1 MQSVTEPYY
10 YWLLVIAVVQLVT
23 EPYFDGTMKKKHSG
37 LFGINGLII
46 WRVRLWKLNLVGRVL
61 FPEQHKHVNGWRHFC
76 PVSSGHVED
85 STPFYNADMVCDL
98 RLIEML

>member
-37 LFGINGLII
+37 LFGITGLII
-46 WRVRLWKLNLVGRVL
+46 
-61 FPEQHKHVNGWRHFC
+61 
-76 PVSSGHVED
+76 
-85 STPFYNADMVCDL
+85 
-98 RLIEML
+98 